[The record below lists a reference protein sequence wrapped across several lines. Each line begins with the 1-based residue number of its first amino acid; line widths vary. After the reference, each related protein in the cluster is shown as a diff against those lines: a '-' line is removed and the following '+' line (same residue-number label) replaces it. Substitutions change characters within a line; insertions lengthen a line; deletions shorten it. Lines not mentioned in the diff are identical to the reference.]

1 MQRKSTLST
10 LQVRHPAT
18 LLIVAGLLTLLAV
31 GYALRLRVLTGFE
44 SLLPESRPSVQ
55 ELKRVASL
63 GQAQENSEKAA
74 VCAIIRDVGPAPSQ
88 DRPSDRP
95 G

>member
-44 SLLPESRPSVQ
+44 SLF
-55 ELKRVASL
+55 A
-63 GQAQENSEKAA
+63 
-74 VCAIIRDVGPAPSQ
+74 
-88 DRPSDRP
+88 
-95 G
+95 